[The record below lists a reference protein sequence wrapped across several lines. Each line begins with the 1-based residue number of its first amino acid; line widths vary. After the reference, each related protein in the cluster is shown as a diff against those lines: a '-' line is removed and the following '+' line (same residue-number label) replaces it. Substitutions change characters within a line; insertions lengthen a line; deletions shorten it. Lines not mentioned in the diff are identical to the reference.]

1 MKLCLCVCAC
11 VCVCMW
17 VYNPKETCFTMM
29 RWWWYVW
36 RCKSVREERFRQELY
51 QWWVIQRRTWTWE
64 ARKIVVPLSVLEK
77 EEKDVCWA
85 EEGGRGGSEEF
96 GGHLVLSHRMANC
109 EAASR
114 KRVLFQL
121 KRGTDSLADPGNV
134 CSEPTRWVVKSPCDS
149 WRYFLIPQ
157 RNVGEL

>member
-1 MKLCLCVCAC
+1 M
-11 VCVCMW
+11 
-17 VYNPKETCFTMM
+17 
-29 RWWWYVW
+29 
-36 RCKSVREERFRQELY
+36 
-51 QWWVIQRRTWTWE
+51 
-64 ARKIVVPLSVLEK
+64 PLSVLEK

-134 CSEPTRWVVKSPCDS
+134 CSEPTR
-149 WRYFLIPQ
+149 
-157 RNVGEL
+157 